1 MGGGPAVMYV
11 PYTAGVVEFTR
22 GRVTRWSATPR

>member
-1 MGGGPAVMYV
+1 MYV